1 MANPVKIKKSA
12 VAGKIPTT
20 SDLSLGELGLNT
32 TDAKLFTRKEVSG
45 TASIVQIGG
54 EATVAAAAAA
64 MPRSGGT
71 FTGSV
76 QLALNSTESYG
87 GAYYPFVSQ
96 VDIGTDPNQISVNHM
111 LGRMA
116 FLDEVA
122 VLLPSQNPPGASK
135 EINFE
140 YVSDTQLKIRMR
152 GADGTLRSTTLT
164 LS

>member
-1 MANPVKIKKSA
+1 
-12 VAGKIPTT
+12 
-20 SDLSLGELGLNT
+20 
-32 TDAKLFTRKEVSG
+32 
-45 TASIVQIGG
+45 
-54 EATVAAAAAA
+54 
-64 MPRSGGT
+64 MPKSGGT

-87 GAYYPFVSQ
+87 GSYYQFVSQ
-96 VDIGTDPNQISVNHM
+96 VDIGTDPDQIPVNGL

-122 VLLPSQNPPGASK
+122 VLLPSQNPPGAAK

-140 YVSDTQLKIRMR
+140 YVSDTQIKVRMR
-152 GADGTLRSTTLT
+152 GADGTLRSATLT

>member
-1 MANPVKIKKSA
+1 MANPVRIKKSA

-20 SDLSLGELGLNT
+20 NDLALGELGVNT
-32 TDAKLFTRKEVSG
+32 NDARLFTRKEVSG
-45 TASIVQIGG
+45 TATVVQIAS
-54 EATVAAAAAA
+54 EATVLAAAAA

-87 GAYYPFVSQ
+87 GAYYQLVSQ
-96 VDIGTDPNQISVNHM
+96 VDIGADPNQVPVNGM

-140 YVSDTQLKIRMR
+140 YVSDTQVKVRMR
-152 GADGTLRSTTLT
+152 GADGTVRSATLT

>member
-12 VAGKIPTT
+12 VAGKVPTT
-20 SDLSLGELGLNT
+20 NDLSLGELGVNT
-32 TDAKLFTRKEVSG
+32 NDAKLFTRKEVSG
-45 TASIVQIGG
+45 TASIVEIAG
-54 EATVAAAAAA
+54 ESTVAAAAAA

-87 GAYYPFVSQ
+87 GSYYQLVSQ
-96 VDIGTDPNQISVNHM
+96 VDIGTDPDQIPVNGL

-122 VLLPSQNPPGASK
+122 VLLPSQNPPGAAK

-140 YVSDTQLKIRMR
+140 YVSDTQIKVRMR
-152 GADGTLRSTTLT
+152 GADGTLRSATLT